1 MRTLFFNTL
10 LTVGD
15 SAVKIVA
22 HELCVPYIEYESAEC
37 STGSGGAGV
46 GCI

>member
-1 MRTLFFNTL
+1 MRILFFNTR

-15 SAVKIVA
+15 SDVKITA
-22 HELCVPYIEYESAEC
+22 HELCVPHIEYESAEC